1 MLIWFDGV
9 AILWPIPFWLNL
21 WKNVTP
27 PGWWKTLMMP
37 VELLFFALFFLTLYS
52 LARKQDS
59 DQGFLN

>member
-1 MLIWFDGV
+1 
-9 AILWPIPFWLNL
+9 
-21 WKNVTP
+21 
-27 PGWWKTLMMP
+27 MMP